1 MAHSPPCKWGQDVV
15 IVAKL
20 PTCVTQMAI
29 DRLQRFVEP
38 RLIHVVTT
46 SRAKCEVF
54 RGMSSRVRCYAEDEV
69 VEGMTFEGVRV
80 WCLVN
85 HGMGGREVG
94 GACVFANVCITRV
107 RW

>member
-1 MAHSPPCKWGQDVV
+1 MSYTPGTGLGCVRCSDLAAVLNGDMAHSPPCKWGQDVV

-69 VEGMTFEGVRV
+69 VEGMTFEGVR
-80 WCLVN
+80 
-85 HGMGGREVG
+85 
-94 GACVFANVCITRV
+94 A
-107 RW
+107 